1 MFTVCIEATD
11 QGDYK
16 VYVEQPEEDMEPE
29 AGAAAG
35 AAPGMAPQ
43 ENPAEEANE
52 PGAQTFPDI
61 KGALTAALEALKNE
75 GAMAD
80 TNGQDKAMQEGFN
93 SVAA

>member
-16 VYVEQPEEDMEPE
+16 VYVEQPEEAMEP
-29 AGAAAG
+29 GAENG
-35 AAPGMAPQ
+35 APVDPGMAPQ
-43 ENPAEEANE
+43 ENTAEEANE

-75 GAMAD
+75 GAIAD